1 MPEPMTQNEACTPA
15 QSVASSPRLG
25 TALRRLSFVGVGLL
39 LALVF
44 ALYTQPDMMVT
55 VAEQLWAC
63 F

>member
-1 MPEPMTQNEACTPA
+1 MTELDTPPPPTRA
-15 QSVASSPRLG
+15 EDSPARWTPGQRGLFY
-25 TALRRLSFVGVGLL
+25 ALAALV